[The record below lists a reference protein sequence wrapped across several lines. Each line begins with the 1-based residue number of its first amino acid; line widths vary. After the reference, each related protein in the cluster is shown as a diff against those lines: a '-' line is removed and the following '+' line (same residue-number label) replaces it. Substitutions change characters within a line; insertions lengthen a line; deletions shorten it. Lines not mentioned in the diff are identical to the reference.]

1 MSKFSELMKQPLPS
15 AQKAAEEAVNDTI
28 SESVDAEVDE
38 NTEPEVDVT
47 EGATEDN
54 SEENSENLLE
64 NAEAELDA
72 IIGDLVS
79 EGCEGGECSEDGC
92 EGDEC
97 EDDVE
102 IVAPLSPQSAIANVS
117 TSITDE
123 VDSEPLSPAES
134 QRVDDVI
141 NTVATPILINGELT
155 ESEIEEFVNSMDSDI
170 AVTEG
175 FLMERTI
182 VKFDKNAKKAQ
193 LYEVAVAAV
202 AREKKDPLFKKLNTV
217 YKMERILKAKLRKK
231 YHAQA
236 QQKVKEYLA
245 RARKS
250 KSGILS
256 RIANKILGR

>member
-47 EGATEDN
+47 EGTTEDN

-79 EGCEGGECSEDGC
+79 EGCEGGECSEIGC

-102 IVAPLSPQSAIANVS
+102 IVAPLSPQSAIADVS

>member
-1 MSKFSELMKQPLPS
+1 MKQPLPS

-28 SESVDAEVDE
+28 SESVDAEVD
-38 NTEPEVDVT
+38 VT
-47 EGATEDN
+47 KGAAEDN

-79 EGCEGGECSEDGC
+79 EGCEGEECGDSGC
-92 EGDEC
+92 EGEECDDSGCDGEEC

-102 IVAPLSPQSAIANVS
+102 IVAPLSPQSAIADVS